1 MKKVKAAPRIP
12 EYIRKIVL
20 LSTILITVGVGVAVT
35 IQQFVFYQRISREMR
50 EDVIEKHKQFIKD
63 LIAIEMD
70 YVTHQKQEF
79 DKRVADELAESVTE
93 AYHLANS
100 LYRNYSGK
108 MSEQELKGLI
118 VQAVASLHSFSP
130 YTHVFINNRNG
141 QGVYY
146 FGNSEFNG
154 KNLLDLT
161 DLHGNKVV
169 QSEIR
174 LINEQDEG
182 FINYDD
188 GAIKGHDDL
197 NNKICFVK
205 RFPHFNWY
213 FGAKCYLDDYYDD
226 FKMEIARKISSER
239 FRYGGYVF
247 MNELDGHPVVMD
259 GTIYQGTFNF
269 FDGSDKKK
277 EAIFKQQITAAT
289 KNAGGGYFSYS
300 WNKIGEDEDSEKI
313 SYARF
318 FEPCD
323 WLIGAG
329 FYVDEIESE
338 IAVQNA
344 ELRSGLLWNILQIIV
359 ILALAVLLELY
370 LLYRFNKNFLADFN
384 HFTRFF
390 RLGKGR
396 YQKISVGKIHFME
409 FKNMGQVANEMIEER
424 VRVHDQ
430 LLEEQRRAQESDRLK
445 TAFLANMSHE
455 IRTPMNAILGF
466 SELLN
471 DEEMPPEVSR
481 EFVRLI
487 LQNGEMLMKLINDII
502 DIAKIESGQMSVVS
516 CSFNL
521 SELLVVVNQHFQG
534 GLDKDPSKDIRLVLH
549 DHLPADFICHS
560 DEFRLKQVLFNL
572 VGNAVKFT
580 SVGEVKLTVQLIE
593 DEKIIFKVSDTGIG
607 IPEGDIETI
616 FERFMQAGNH
626 LARNF
631 GGTGLGLAISK
642 NIVTILGGE
651 ISVKSEEGKG
661 SEFEFYI
668 PVFI

>member
-1 MKKVKAAPRIP
+1 
-12 EYIRKIVL
+12 
-20 LSTILITVGVGVAVT
+20 
-35 IQQFVFYQRISREMR
+35 MR

-63 LIAIEMD
+63 LIAIELE

-79 DKRVADELAESVTE
+79 DKRVADELAESVNE
-93 AYHLANS
+93 AYHLADA
-100 LYRNYSGK
+100 LYHSYNGK
-108 MSEQELKGLI
+108 MSKAELKALI
-118 VQAVASLHSFSP
+118 IQSVASLHSFSP
-130 YTHVFINNRNG
+130 YAHVFINNRNG
-141 QGVYY
+141 EGVYY
-146 FGNSEFNG
+146 FGNSDFNG
-154 KNLLDLT
+154 KNLLDLA

-169 QSEIR
+169 QAEIN
-174 LINEQDEG
+174 LINQQEEG
-182 FINYDD
+182 FINYED

-197 NNKICFVK
+197 NRKISFVK
-205 RFPHFNWY
+205 RFPYFNWY
-213 FGAKCYLDDYYDD
+213 FGAKCYLDDYYED

-247 MNELDGHPVVMD
+247 MNEMDGHPVVMD
-259 GTIYQGTFNF
+259 GAVYEGDFNF
-269 FDGSDKKK
+269 LDGSDKQK
-277 EAIFKQQITAAT
+277 EAIFKMQIAAAT
-289 KNAGGGYFSYS
+289 QNAGGGYFSYW
-300 WNKIGEDEDSEKI
+300 WNKIDEQEDSEKI
-313 SYARF
+313 SYVRF
-318 FEPCD
+318 FKPCD

-344 ELRSGLLWNILQIIV
+344 ELRSGLLWNILQIV
-359 ILALAVLLELY
+359 VVLALAVLLELY
-370 LLYRFNKNFLADFN
+370 LLYRFNQNFQADFN
-384 HFTRFF
+384 LFTRFF

-396 YQKISVGKIHFME
+396 YQKINVGKIHFKE

-502 DIAKIESGQMSVVS
+502 DIAKIESGQMSVMKDE
-516 CSFNL
+516 FNL

-534 GLDKDPSKDIRLVLH
+534 VLEKDPSKGIRLELQ
-549 DHLPADFICHS
+549 DNLPKDYICYS

-580 SVGEVKLTVQLIE
+580 SEGEVKLEVNLVD
-593 DEKIIFKVSDTGIG
+593 DERISFKISDTGIG
-607 IPEGDIETI
+607 IPMEDIDAI

-626 LARNF
+626 LSKNF

-651 ISVKSEEGKG
+651 ISVTSEEGKG
-661 SEFEFYI
+661 SVFEFYI
-668 PVFI
+668 PVSE